1 MIHAVNQYMPYVN
14 CIYIDSET
22 NYCMILITY
31 KSPKQ
36 HTCYKQISGMHS
48 NNILCEQIHIKI
60 NETCWNIHHYKMAF
74 MYPNLLKM
82 Q

>member
-1 MIHAVNQYMPYVN
+1 MHYVN

-22 NYCMILITY
+22 NYFMILIMY

-36 HTCYKQISGMHS
+36 HIIHTVYQEAHSNYVFRKQIH
-48 NNILCEQIHIKI
+48 NLI
-60 NETCWNIHHYKMAF
+60 NETCWNIQGTPLWKCIVLTIVDS
-74 MYPNLLKM
+74 N